1 MKKIENQIAEFLYNF
16 YYGKNENT
24 RTLYS
29 VLDDIAKKNNLTIS
43 TSYTDANNYDVKGND
58 GYKIILFTLIAIK
71 KLEERGFIYYYK
83 QGEPDIQFKKIDY
96 CKIGNDVAKISG
108 DFAKYITDFHYYAI
122 YVDETIKEFKE
133 CGFANLELEEAR
145 KQTKK
150 ATITL
155 IVSVIAL
162 LLSVVTIM
170 LNIKC

>member
-1 MKKIENQIAEFLYNF
+1 MNNIEKQIADYLYNF

-24 RTLYS
+24 STLYS
-29 VLDDIAKKNNLTIS
+29 VIEYIAKKNNISIS
-43 TSYTDANNYDVKGND
+43 TSYTDASNYDVKGKD
-58 GYKIILFTLIAIK
+58 GYKIILFTLIAIN
-71 KLEERGFIYYYK
+71 KLEERGFIYYHK
-83 QGEPDIQFKKIDY
+83 QGEPDIQFKEIDY
-96 CKIGNDVAKISG
+96 CKEANDVAKISG

-162 LLSVVTIM
+162 LLSVVINM